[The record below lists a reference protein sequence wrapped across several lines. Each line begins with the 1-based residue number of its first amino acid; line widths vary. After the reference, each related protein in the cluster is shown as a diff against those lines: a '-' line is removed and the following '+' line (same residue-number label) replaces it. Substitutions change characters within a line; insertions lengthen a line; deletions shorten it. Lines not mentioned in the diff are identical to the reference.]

1 MRLGGRQQIYTYRM
15 AITLDPATEQRIQQ
29 QLATGRFREPAEL
42 LAHALDL
49 IETESAQ
56 EDWLLRN
63 KESLNADLDRTFA
76 QAGRGEGYSPDES
89 RALMAQHRASRA
101 A

>member
-1 MRLGGRQQIYTYRM
+1 M
-15 AITLDPATEQRIQQ
+15 AITLDAATEERIQR
-29 QLATGRFREPAEL
+29 QLDRGAFREPAEL

-49 IETESAQ
+49 IEAEAPY

-63 KESLNADLDRTFA
+63 KEAIREALERTSA
-76 QAGRGEGYSPDES
+76 QAARGESYSPEEC
-89 RALMAQHRASRA
+89 RAMLAQHRATQTARA